1 MDWQG
6 QKLAEQLM
14 QYVLFGSALV
24 AFVTGYFTS
33 SYSTMLYIYL
43 AGVVVT
49 FLVAVPD
56 WPFFNRHN
64 ITWLDPIFADKPSQR
79 VIARQQAAGK
89 KGTKSS
95 QAKR

>member
-1 MDWQG
+1 MDWEG

-14 QYVLFGSALV
+14 QYFLLGAALI
-24 AFVTGYFTS
+24 AFLTGYITG

-56 WPFFNRHN
+56 WPFFNHHKF
-64 ITWLDPIFADKPSQR
+64 TWLEPKYAENPSQR

-89 KGTKSS
+89 KGTKSQS
-95 QAKR
+95 KR